1 MKMNVKKTEK
11 DGIVRASIPKTASRS
26 RRLHRPAYK
35 LIEKDGLYFKDLE
48 KTGELLPYEDWRLPV
63 EERAADLAYRLT
75 TGESAGLHSLLAAP
89 GGAAH
94 GILYVRRYILTAK
107 STAEANMSAY
117 TLTDQ
122 QKEFM
127 NKEHIRHVL
136 MITVEQRRLPQSG
149 TMSCKSLPK
158 ACRTASRVNI
168 SSDPRN
174 GARQGSGSVEFKTA
188 GSDVSKWP
196 EGVGFAACFDPEVVR
211 RFAEDASKEYRA
223 LGITTALGPQIDLC
237 TEPRWMRFVDT
248 LGENLE
254 MTKKMVKAYCDG
266 YADHQDSE
274 NGWGYDSVNT
284 MVKRGR
290 AAARVRPAA
299 MHTMPTANTRFT
311 RAIIPK
317 NTGNRLR
324 KRRSKYD
331 GPTESASAVMP
342 SVLHGFLGPRHQ
354 KRQKRRQLVQRAYL
368 IKDLLREKYGFKGVV
383 CTRTWA

>member
-1 MKMNVKKTEK
+1 MNVKKTER
-11 DGIVRASIPKTASRS
+11 DGIVRAYPENGKPLAWSASS
-26 RRLHRPAYK
+26 GVE

-63 EERAADLAYRLT
+63 EERAADLASRLT
-75 TGESAGLHSLLAAP
+75 TEEIAGLMLYSPHQAVPPMAFGP
-89 GGAAH
+89 FGGTYN
-94 GILYVRRYILTAK
+94 GQKY
-107 STAEANMSAY
+107 AEANVPAY

-136 MITVEQRRLPQSG
+136 MITVEDA
-149 TMSCKSLPK
+149 K
-158 ACRTASRVNI
+158 TAAKWNNELQKLAESMPHGIPVNI

-174 GARQGSGSVEFKTA
+174 GARGSGSVEFKTA

-266 YADHQDSE
+266 MQTTKNSE

-284 MVKRGR
+284 MVKHWPGGR
-290 AAARVRPAA
+290 
-299 MHTMPTANTRFT
+299 
-311 RAIIPK
+311 
-317 NTGNRLR
+317 
-324 KRRSKYD
+324 
-331 GPTESASAVMP
+331 
-342 SVLHGFLGPRHQ
+342 HG
-354 KRQKRRQLVQRAYL
+354 
-368 IKDLLREKYGFKGVV
+368 
-383 CTRTWA
+383 